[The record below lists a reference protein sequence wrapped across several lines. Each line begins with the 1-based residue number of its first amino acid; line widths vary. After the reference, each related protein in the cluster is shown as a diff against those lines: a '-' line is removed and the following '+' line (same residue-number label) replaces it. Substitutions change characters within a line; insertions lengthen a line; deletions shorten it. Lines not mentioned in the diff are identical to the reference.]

1 MDAYKPSSNQPLISE
16 VFLLLK
22 LSNFNFNFK
31 THSFGGTVSDGS
43 FRALWT
49 NMNKAQQ

>member
-22 LSNFNFNFK
+22 LSNFNFK
-31 THSFGGTVSDGS
+31 THSFGGTVSGGS